1 MHVKSASNV
10 AYHCFVHAL
19 SQADTIFF
27 EDTCPHDHT
36 YHCLQCYQLEET
48 LTAVTKMTA
57 DMEWDNPEAYLFKV
71 CDPYLSQTVPRQ
83 VCSKHE
89 VNEIM
94 NLSVV
99 KLS

>member
-1 MHVKSASNV
+1 M
-10 AYHCFVHAL
+10 HAL

-36 YHCLQCYQLEET
+36 YHQLEET

-71 CDPYLSQTVPRQ
+71 CDPYNLSHTVQRQ

-89 VNEIM
+89 VK
-94 NLSVV
+94 VV
-99 KLS
+99 QK